1 MKKIPVVCAVI
12 AILVSSGCT
21 RVGLA
26 ERVLAEQGYTEIEA
40 GGYGFFSCSEDD
52 VFKTN
57 FKATS
62 PAGKRVSG
70 TVCSGWFK
78 GATIRLD

>member
-1 MKKIPVVCAVI
+1 MKKLFVAAIAVL
-12 AILVSSGCT
+12 AVTGCT
-21 RVGLA
+21 RPGLA
-26 ERVLAEQGYTEIEA
+26 ERVLTEQGYTNVDA

-57 FKATS
+57 FEATS
-62 PAGKRVSG
+62 PAGKRVKG

>member
-1 MKKIPVVCAVI
+1 MKKLFVAVLI
-12 AILVSSGCT
+12 ALSVSGCT
-21 RVGLA
+21 RPGLA
-26 ERVLAEQGYTEIEA
+26 ERVLSEQGYTDIDA

-62 PAGKRVSG
+62 PAGKRVKG
-70 TVCSGWFK
+70 AVCSGWFK

>member
-1 MKKIPVVCAVI
+1 MKIMIAAVV
-12 AILVSSGCT
+12 LVALSGCT
-21 RVGLA
+21 RPGA
-26 ERVLAEQGYTEIEA
+26 TERVLSEQGYTNIDA
-40 GGYGFFSCSEDD
+40 GGYGWLSCSEDD

-57 FKATS
+57 FTATS

-78 GATIRLD
+78 GGTIRFD

>member
-1 MKKIPVVCAVI
+1 MKKLFVI
-12 AILVSSGCT
+12 AIALALAGCT
-21 RVGLA
+21 RSDLA
-26 ERVLAEQGYTEIEA
+26 ERVLAEQGYTDIVT
-40 GGYGFFSCSEDD
+40 GGYGFMSCSEDD

-57 FKATS
+57 FTATS
-62 PAGKRVSG
+62 PAGKRVEG

>member
-1 MKKIPVVCAVI
+1 MKKLLIAAMVVVA
-12 AILVSSGCT
+12 LTGCT
-21 RVGLA
+21 RPGLA
-26 ERVLAEQGYTEIEA
+26 ERVLSEQGYTDIDA

-52 VFKTN
+52 AFKTN
-57 FKATS
+57 FTATS
-62 PAGKRVSG
+62 PAGKRVEG